1 MRELPFRLEIDADGW
16 PPFPAEWLWL
26 EEKDHTYIVKNAPF
40 FISGLAVGDEIEISE
55 LDSSGEVMSWKL
67 VSPSDRS
74 VIWIAD
80 IGGAR
85 LNEILSSFRSLGCNT
100 ELLRAFSH
108 AAIDIPP
115 DVSKGAVDAILDPI
129 EGEKYAIAFP
139 VDRQK

>member
-1 MRELPFRLEIDADGW
+1 MKEVPFKLEIDADGW
-16 PPFPAEWLWL
+16 PPFPTEWLWL
-26 EEKDHTYIVKNAPF
+26 EENSDTHIVKNAPL
-40 FISGLAVGDEIEISE
+40 FISGLAVGDELEISE
-55 LDSSGEVMSWKL
+55 RDPSGEVISWKL

-74 VIWIAD
+74 LVWIAD
-80 IGGAR
+80 HGGGR

-100 ELLRAFSH
+100 ELLRAFSL

-115 DVSKGAVDAILDPI
+115 DVSKADVDAILDPI